1 MAKIDYTNKVDNQ
14 VSELPSINKVTAA
27 DMNEIKA
34 SVNELYDERVG
45 WARYDDTQYTSASPY
60 VMIGDTPFTV
70 PNNAGAVINDEI
82 HSTVP
87 FYNAETLKIQSEGV
101 NDVYMITFAFK
112 ADISNANG
120 YMDIYLE
127 GGNGTPY
134 ERVHQTITFPKGN
147 SVAHTFAINLVYYA
161 DSDVV
166 ANGLSLKAEASHN
179 GNIYDVIYF
188 VQCTQKH
195 KDL

>member
-1 MAKIDYTNKVDNQ
+1 MAQITYTTKVDNQ
-14 VSELPSINKVTAA
+14 ASELPAINKVTAA

-34 SVNELYDERVG
+34 SVNELYDERSG
-45 WARYDDTQYTSASPY
+45 WARYDDTQYTSAAPY
-60 VMIGDTPFTV
+60 VITGETPFTV
-70 PNNAGAVINDEI
+70 SNNAGSVINNKI
-82 HSTVP
+82 HSAIP
-87 FYNAETLKIQSEGV
+87 FYNASTQKIQAEGE
-101 NDVYMITFAFK
+101 NDVYILTFAFK

-134 ERVHQTITFPKGN
+134 DRVHSTIAFPKGN
-147 SVAHTFAINLVYYA
+147 GVEHIFAINLVYYA

-166 ANGLSLKAEASHN
+166 ANGLSLKVEASHN

-195 KDL
+195 KDH